1 VLFEFT
7 AESFIQ
13 TDQNQFGMLS
23 MRLLAGKAPFS
34 IEAMSAAGTPWPV
47 TSATKMQQH
56 VTFL

>member
-1 VLFEFT
+1 
-7 AESFIQ
+7 
-13 TDQNQFGMLS
+13 